1 MLIWKRFILLA
12 ILFAAQSLY
21 FPINRFMEG
30 GVIFKTTLDP
40 YIPLWEIWAVPYL
53 LYLPFWISCFTWA
66 AYKMEERMFKRFF
79 ASALAATLIGISI
92 FLLFPTYVERPAL
105 VGDGWATEL
114 LRYIYNNDDVYN
126 AFPSGHVYFTTLICI
141 FWMEW
146 YPRRRALWLAI
157 VVSVLLSTLFT
168 HQHYLPDLIGGLALA
183 KNSVHFG
190 NWLVQRQ
197 FPMEHDKSRM
207 QPTQKSV
214 NC

>member
-1 MLIWKRFILLA
+1 MPIWKRFVLLT

-92 FLLFPTYVERPAL
+92 FLLFPTYIE
-105 VGDGWATEL
+105 
-114 LRYIYNNDDVYN
+114 YIYNNDDVYN

-197 FPMEHDKSRM
+197 FPIEYDKSRM
-207 QPTQKSV
+207 QTTQQSV